1 MKKHFL
7 LFLLLTFFTFLQT
20 EASENAVK
28 IEASSISSGSGTSY
42 ALRFDDKLLGE
53 HTPGTLDNDNRTREF
68 TMSAWVKT
76 TNQKGHI
83 MGLVQANQ
91 WTSAPSFTVRFNG
104 DKLELFSRTTH
115 DGGFPDGDAIADVT
129 SETLAID
136 EWAFMTIV
144 VSNVNNKISLYKN
157 GILVTEDEFKG
168 NQGAGLLPDES
179 VFFIGN
185 YEFEGAVNEIQLW
198 NKVLSAEEIQS
209 SMEQK
214 NTSDNLIYHYYF
226 DGTEADG
233 IFLNRGTGG
242 ECIAEYSKLTLTH
255 QGWFT
260 SVSAA
265 ATAPTFVEGRPVP
278 VVTHTVTLPTEI
290 ANGTLTVMN
299 GEIALVAGENE
310 VEENTSITITA
321 TPAPGYILDYLKI
334 NDAPFT
340 ENTYTVTDNAVI
352 TVAFIEEPVEVVSK
366 AIHVP
371 ARSGNI
377 GYQFRFD
384 DIVLG
389 EHTNGTNN
397 AWENGAV
404 VNKGDNRARNFTM
417 SVWVKPLNTVGELF
431 GHIQAGFY
439 DSEGSFGVGINSNN
453 QLVLKSRA
461 WIDGGTCNGIKEL
474 VSDATLNIGE
484 WAFLTIA
491 VDDEARTIKLYKNGV
506 LLATGDLT
514 ADKDGNEA
522 HGIGLLQDECVFFA
536 GTSGSSCDVDEIQ
549 VWNKTLTTDEIFAS
563 MDNFST
569 VPENLVALYK
579 FDENSI
585 EDIPNQGSGVACNAN
600 LVSGKI
606 TKYQWYSDYDPSPIQ
621 ATLVDGHVLP
631 KFAVNYASETA
642 NGSFVIKNGNNIIT
656 PGTKVPQYATL
667 TIETTPAEGY
677 QVKSIKV
684 NNIEIEGNTFV
695 LEEEATI
702 TVEFTDKLSVTYTV
716 TGDGSFSILDAN
728 INEEINNGDE
738 IEKGTWVF
746 MTIVANEGSEISNFT
761 INGINE
767 IESIEG
773 GVYMIRSCQT
783 NLDINVEFSKKQYN
797 VAFSSNAYG
806 ALVVKKG
813 NTVIENNALIEYG
826 TELSITAKP
835 TGQATL
841 NVFTIN
847 GVDKLNEIKDAL
859 VMNITVTEK
868 LDIKAEFIV
877 PNRSLTCN
885 ITGKGTVKI
894 EDEDGNIYEN
904 GETTIPNGSNITITF
919 IPEDG
924 YKLSDFLF
932 DGESLF
938 EDVVD
943 NKYDFSN
950 IDDNYTFDVVFI
962 KGTSLQNTSADAVS
976 VRYAA
981 GTLHVIGMNTGDRLD
996 IYDIAGNYVRTS
1008 EVADTNVSDLADGC
1022 YLVKVTTGNTIKTVK
1037 FIKK

>member
-1 MKKHFL
+1 MRKHFL
-7 LFLLLTFFTFLQT
+7 LFLLLTFFSFLQT

-28 IEASSISSGSGTSY
+28 IEATNLLSSGSGTSY
-42 ALRFDDKLLGE
+42 ALRFDDKLLGD
-53 HTPGTLDNDNRTREF
+53 HTPGSVDNDNRTREF

-83 MGLVQANQ
+83 MGLVQAEH
-91 WTSAPSFTVRFNG
+91 WTPAPSFSVRFNG
-104 DKLELFSRTTH
+104 DKLELFSRTKH
-115 DGGFPDGDAIADVT
+115 NGGFPDGDAIADVT

-144 VSNVNNKISLYKN
+144 VSNANNKISLYKN

-242 ECIAEYSKLTLTH
+242 ECIAEYSKLTLKH

-290 ANGTLTVMN
+290 ANGTLTVTN
-299 GEIALVAGENE
+299 GETALVAGENE

-352 TVAFIEEPVEVVSK
+352 TVAFIEESVEVVSK

-439 DSEGSFGVGINSNN
+439 DSEGSFGVGINGNN

-474 VSDATLNIGE
+474 VSDATLNIDE
-484 WAFLTIA
+484 WAFLTVA

-514 ADKDGNEA
+514 ADKNGNEA

-631 KFAVNYASETA
+631 KFAVNYVSETA

-684 NNIEIEGNTFV
+684 NNTEIEGNTFV

-702 TVEFTDKLSVTYTV
+702 TVEFTNRLIVKYSISEN
-716 TGDGSFSILDAN
+716 GSILIKNAN
-728 INEEINNGDE
+728 TGASFNNGDE
-738 IEKGTWVF
+738 FDKNLFIAIGLTPVEGYEVSVFTVNGEDKKEKLK
-746 MTIVANEGSEISNFT
+746 NN
-761 INGINE
+761 
-767 IESIEG
+767 
-773 GVYMIRSCQT
+773 VYLITNCQT
-783 NLDINVEFSKKQYN
+783 NLDIKVEFAKKQFN
-797 VAFSSNAYG
+797 VAFSSNNFG
-806 ALVVKKG
+806 TLTVKKNNVNIES
-813 NTVIENNALIEYG
+813 NTQVEYG
-826 TELSITAKP
+826 TELTIIAEP
-835 TGQATL
+835 VELATL
-841 NVFTIN
+841 NAFTIN
-847 GVDKLNEIKDAL
+847 GVDKLNDIKDAL
-859 VMNITVTEK
+859 QMTITVTEE
-868 LDIKAEFIV
+868 LDIQAEFTIPTWKV
-877 PNRSLTCN
+877 TCN
-885 ITGKGTVKI
+885 ITGEGTVKI
-894 EDEDGNIYEN
+894 EDEKGNIHEN
-904 GETTIPNGSNITITF
+904 GASTITEGSEVTLTLT
-919 IPEDG
+919 PKTG
-924 YKLSDFLF
+924 YELSDLMI
-932 DGESLF
+932 DGTSYMQF
-938 EDVVD
+938 VTD
-943 NKYDFSN
+943 NKFRFE
-950 IDDNYTFDVVFI
+950 IDADYTFDVVFI
-962 KGTSLQNTSADAVS
+962 KSTSLQNTSADAIS

-981 GTLHVIGMNTGDRLD
+981 GTLHVTGLNAGDRLD

-1008 EVADTNVSDLADGC
+1008 EVAETNVSDLADGC
-1022 YLVKVTTGNTIKTVK
+1022 YLVKVTAGNTIKTVK